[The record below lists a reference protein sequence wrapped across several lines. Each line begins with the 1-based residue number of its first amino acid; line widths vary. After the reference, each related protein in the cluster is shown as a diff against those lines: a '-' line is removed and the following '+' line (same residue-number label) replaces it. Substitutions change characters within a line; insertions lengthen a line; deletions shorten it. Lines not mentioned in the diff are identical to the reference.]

1 MRRVLLYGNSLAVS
15 AVAASLQACGDLE
28 LVRVPAGAAAPAGAN
43 TAGRL
48 SVLAPAAVIFDRVTT
63 RPDLV
68 LALLDQLPQA
78 LLIGVN
84 PSSDQVLVLSGRQE
98 RAVAPEDLLG
108 VIQRGAR
115 NCERNGIKGKK
126 GVQHP

>member
-1 MRRVLLYGNSLAVS
+1 MRRVLLYGNSLVVS
-15 AVAASLQACGDLE
+15 TVGASLQECGGLE
-28 LVRVPAGAAAPAGAN
+28 LVRVDAGSAD
-43 TAGRL
+43 TAERL
-48 SVLAPAAVIFDRVTT
+48 SALAPAAVIFDRVTT

-108 VIQRGAR
+108 VIQREAR
-115 NCERNGIKGKK
+115 NCEGNGIKGKK
-126 GVQHP
+126 GVLYP